1 MSESGS
7 GCKESLYAVHPDE
20 AATTLSQEGRHE
32 DVKQDFD
39 TGVKAWLQV
48 LGSFFLYFNSW

>member
-1 MSESGS
+1 MSETHP
-7 GCKESLYAVHPDE
+7 GCKENLFSTGTSEDGTAS
-20 AATTLSQEGRHE
+20 SQKDRYDNVE
-32 DVKQDFD
+32 QDFD

>member
-7 GCKESLYAVHPDE
+7 GCKENLYVAHPDE
-20 AATTLSQEGRHE
+20 VATALSQEDRH
-32 DVKQDFD
+32 DDAKQDFD